1 LGTTMWAR
9 RAQQVDNEQLFTARE
24 NTSMQDVVCDSRDRE
39 SLLRVV
45 AQKTSRRP
53 QSTALITVIK
63 DLSIHPQITM
73 EPR

>member
-1 LGTTMWAR
+1 MWAK
-9 RAQQVDNEQLFTARE
+9 RARLVDNGWLFTAKE
-24 NTSMQDVVCDSRDRE
+24 NTLVQDVVCGSRRRG
-39 SLLRVV
+39 SLVLVGV
-45 AQKTSRRP
+45 GKTSSRP